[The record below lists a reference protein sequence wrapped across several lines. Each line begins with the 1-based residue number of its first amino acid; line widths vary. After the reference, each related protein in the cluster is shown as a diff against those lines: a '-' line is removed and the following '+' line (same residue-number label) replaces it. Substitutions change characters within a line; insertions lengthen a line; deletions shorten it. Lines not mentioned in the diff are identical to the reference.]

1 MSLSR
6 GYANPMG
13 CDALAWLMTRG
24 RDSCSSFEE
33 ELRAVAGQCRPKA
46 VETSMGVPSGLSS
59 GPKTF
64 QGSLDALRH
73 SGTFAGTGPCS
84 AVPDRST
91 SCNYRK
97 ASRSV
102 MRSVPTTS
110 TRLNCCDRIR
120 RSFSTGSWRAG
131 SVSGSVANTEW
142 RTQQQPMPTWKA
154 AGRRASCCWSHDMR
168 LADRGWMATLCDPQV
183 LAIHIYV

>member
-13 CDALAWLMTRG
+13 CDALAWLMTRAG
-24 RDSCSSFEE
+24 TAAAHSRKNCARLLAS
-33 ELRAVAGQCRPKA
+33 AVRKPSK
-46 VETSMGVPSGLSS
+46 TSMGVPSGLSS

-120 RSFSTGSWRAG
+120 RSFSTGSLRAG
-131 SVSGSVANTEW
+131 SGSGSVANTDW
-142 RTQQQPMPTWKA
+142 RTQQPSCRHGKPWDDGQA
-154 AGRRASCCWSHDMR
+154 AADSMTYDRPIEAGWRRS
-168 LADRGWMATLCDPQV
+168 ATHKC
-183 LAIHIYV
+183 